1 MKFVRGALR
10 CAGLERRRDHQGHVG
25 VRRWVSNYPSN
36 DSRVSPDFG
45 LALNAQTTSLGE
57 RRVVPAQVCS
67 RSLVDPTT
75 EVYLFNMAPLKML

>member
-45 LALNAQTTSLGE
+45 LALNAQTTSLE
-57 RRVVPAQVCS
+57 SAAWCLL
-67 RSLVDPTT
+67 RSARGL
-75 EVYLFNMAPLKML
+75 